1 MQISGQIT
9 AVGQLGSPKGSFN
22 ICYQD
27 IEITGTSGAKK
38 TGNIGSKKGYQGN
51 EQITVEVT
59 EDPQYGTKFKR
70 IDPDYAQGGS
80 QGGGGQKADPAR
92 ELTIKRGN
100 ALNAVMSAT
109 TIPSDMIGSY
119 LIASM
124 GWLNN
129 GVWNVL
135 PPNVKP
141 EPWDV
146 PAEPSPIEDD
156 IPF

>member
-27 IEITGTSGAKK
+27 IEITGATGNKM

-70 IDPDYAQGGS
+70 VDPQYAQGGS
-80 QGGGGQKADPAR
+80 QGGGGQKADPNK
-92 ELTIKRGN
+92 EIYIKREVAIKAVLGSSMIPN
-100 ALNAVMSAT
+100 DQVGVYLVAVM
-109 TIPSDMIGSY
+109 
-119 LIASM
+119 
-124 GWLNN
+124 GWIET
-129 GVWNVL
+129 GRWQVL
-135 PPNVKP
+135 PSNVQN
-141 EPWDV
+141 V
-146 PAEPSPIEDD
+146 PADSFPGDD
-156 IPF
+156 VQY